1 MFDWNH
7 DGKID
12 YKDHAFYN
20 NVVEPGMKKDSSS
33 CPSSSSNKNTGNQS
47 HNTSD
52 SNSHGL
58 AIFIAICVV
67 YFFIKLIGG

>member
-1 MFDWNH
+1 MDWNH

-20 NVVEPGMKKDSSS
+20 NVIEQGTKKDSSS
-33 CPSSSSNKNTGNQS
+33 ISNTSSNKNTGNRS
-47 HNTSD
+47 IHSTETN
-52 SNSHGL
+52 SNGL
-58 AIFIAICVV
+58 AIFIVICVV

>member
-1 MFDWNH
+1 MLDWNH

-33 CPSSSSNKNTGNQS
+33 HANGSSNKSKGN
-47 HNTSD
+47 
-52 SNSHGL
+52 NSHYSTETNSNGI
-58 AIFIAICVV
+58 AIFIIICVV

>member
-1 MFDWNH
+1 MLDWNH

-12 YKDHAFYN
+12 YKDHAFYH

-33 CPSSSSNKNTGNQS
+33 PSNTSSNKNTGNKS
-47 HNTSD
+47 IHSTETS
-52 SNSHGL
+52 SNGL
-58 AIFIAICVV
+58 AIFIVICVV

>member
-1 MFDWNH
+1 MLDWNH

-20 NVVEPGMKKDSSS
+20 NVVEPGIKKDASS
-33 CPSSSSNKNTGNQS
+33 CSSSSSNKI
-47 HNTSD
+47 TSSKSNYTSE
-52 SNSHGL
+52 SNSNGWT
-58 AIFIAICVV
+58 IFIVICVV

>member
-1 MFDWNH
+1 MDWNQ

-33 CPSSSSNKNTGNQS
+33 TSNTSSNKNTGNKS
-47 HNTSD
+47 IHGTETN
-52 SNSHGL
+52 SNGI
-58 AIFIAICVV
+58 AIFIIICVV